1 LYSGAICGMEQ
12 NNNQEI
18 VESIIGAE
26 VLYESMMKCKKG
38 VLWKDSVAHYYLNGI
53 EETLKLSQQLRDNI
67 YVPRPPKHFKITH
80 PKERDVVSIAF
91 RDRVYQRSLNDN
103 QIYPAMTQSLI
114 KTNCACQKGKGTDVA
129 LKYLEDYLKKAYR
142 KHGTNFYVL
151 QGDIHKY
158 YDSMHHEE
166 AENCFKRYLHPE
178 VYNRAVNVLREQY
191 TGETGYNPG
200 SQMVQIAGISV
211 LSPLD
216 HFIKEKLRIKWYMR
230 YMDDFILLHED
241 KEYLEYCYAEIEKF
255 LARHHFKPHPKKTK
269 IYNVK
274 KGIKFL
280 GFTHHITEM
289 EKVIR
294 IVDPQ
299 NVKSERK
306 KLRRQVILVKNGLLT
321 KKQVGDG
328 YEAWKAHVKRGNSYK
343 LLLSMDEYYKELWEE
358 LLQCV

>member
-1 LYSGAICGMEQ
+1 MDQ

-18 VESIIGAE
+18 VESIIGPEA
-26 VLYESMMKCKKG
+26 LYESMMKCKKG
-38 VLWKDSVAHYYLNGI
+38 VIWKDSVAHYYLNGI
-53 EETLKLSQQLRDNI
+53 EETLKLSQQ
-67 YVPRPPKHFKITH
+67 
-80 PKERDVVSIAF
+80 
-91 RDRVYQRSLNDN
+91 
-103 QIYPAMTQSLI
+103 
-114 KTNCACQKGKGTDVA
+114 
-129 LKYLEDYLKKAYR
+129 
-142 KHGTNFYVL
+142 
-151 QGDIHKY
+151 
-158 YDSMHHEE
+158 
-166 AENCFKRYLHPE
+166 
-178 VYNRAVNVLREQY
+178 LREQY

-255 LARHHFKPHPKKTK
+255 LARHHFEPHPKKTK

-280 GFTHHITEM
+280 GFTHYITETG
-289 EKVIR
+289 KVIR
-294 IVDPQ
+294 IVNPQ

-321 KKQVGDG
+321 KKQVDDG
-328 YEAWKAHVKRGNSYK
+328 YEAWKAHVERGNSHK
-343 LLLSMDEYYKELWEE
+343 LLLSMDEYYKGLWEE
-358 LLQCV
+358 LSQCA